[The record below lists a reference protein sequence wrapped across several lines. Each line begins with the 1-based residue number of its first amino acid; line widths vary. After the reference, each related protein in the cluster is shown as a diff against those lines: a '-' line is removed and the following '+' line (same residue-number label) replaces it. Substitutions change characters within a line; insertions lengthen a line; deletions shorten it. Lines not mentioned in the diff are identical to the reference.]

1 MVWQGKKGWETEG
14 LFLREEGQQLRQTI
28 SKCLSSLKVS
38 WRHKTFPDTYALVGQ
53 VPPRGPVVGAH
64 KVQVFG
70 WWPLPFSKVLHGGGL
85 HRV

>member
-38 WRHKTFPDTYALVGQ
+38 WRHKTFPDTYALVLAKKRNPTCFGQ
-53 VPPRGPVVGAH
+53 Y
-64 KVQVFG
+64 QIC
-70 WWPLPFSKVLHGGGL
+70 
-85 HRV
+85 